1 MCRVLPRANSHQHT
15 GANACGYCRVDDD
28 TRDASSYNTRA
39 QRGNRDD
46 AGVAW
51 R

>member
-15 GANACGYCRVDDD
+15 GANACDYCYADDD
-28 TRDASSYNTRA
+28 TRDASSYHTRA

-46 AGVAW
+46 ASVE
-51 R
+51 RR